1 MSANAAAPGGLR
13 RVLET
18 CLYVD
23 DIARARDFYERI
35 VGLEPGFKDD
45 RMVSYRVGDTM
56 LLVFLR
62 GATTAPVEMRSGTI
76 PPHDG
81 AGPAHFALS
90 IEAGTQDEWS
100 SHLEAHGVAVES
112 TVRWPGSDALSLY
125 FRDRDGHLVELATPG
140 LWGIE

>member
-1 MSANAAAPGGLR
+1 MAGAAATPGGLR

-35 VGLEPGFKDD
+35 LGLEPGFKDE
-45 RMVSYRVGDTM
+45 RMVSYRVGETM
-56 LLVFLR
+56 LLLFLR
-62 GATTAPVEMRSGTI
+62 GATTEPVEMRSGTI

-90 IEAGTQDEWS
+90 IEAGMQEAWAA
-100 SHLEAHGVAVES
+100 HLRANDVAVES

-125 FRDRDGHLVELATPG
+125 FRDPDNHLVELATPG